1 MFRRMRSSRMGLGA
15 ALLVW
20 LSFALMLVVQ
30 PTAAWALTIDI
41 NQFSLFLWS
50 PAVDTAINGTSALQ
64 QDIIIGPNNLSGG
77 PFSDFIS
84 QGFSVSVTNGL
95 NANNLGTVS
104 ITVGNPTGT
113 AFAPANL
120 IALLDAD
127 IVSTPGGADNNQ
139 DSSGPSFT
147 PVGADGFQVDNPL
160 GGILGNILAG
170 TLDNTDHIGAG
181 PDDVSLALLYSL
193 SGGLGANQQ
202 INAGFTLT
210 DFENGG
216 LHQFR
221 EDTELFF
228 NGGAFLSNLDPN
240 LTNNYPGQPTP
251 EPGTLLLLG
260 TGAGLTALGRLR
272 RRFRKGGAV
281 KRAGLGMLVF
291 ALLPLSFAG
300 ASYAQTPS
308 LPDLSPVVGDPRL
321 QPIPSTPIRLV
332 NISVLGSRQ
341 GVLQSEMLTMRFLPR
356 VNGQNMSEG
365 DKHADMYVLFN
376 AATGQRINQRP
387 VVEAVPL

>member
-1 MFRRMRSSRMGLGA
+1 VFRRISSSRMGLGA

-50 PAVDTAINGTSALQ
+50 PAVNTAINGTSALQ

-202 INAGFTLT
+202 INAIFSLSSL
-210 DFENGG
+210 DNGG

-221 EDTELFF
+221 LDTELFF
-228 NGGAFLSNLDPN
+228 NGGVVLSNIDPGN
-240 LTNNYPGQPTP
+240 PAPTP
-251 EPGTLLLLG
+251 EPGYLVLLG
-260 TGAGLTALGRLR
+260 TGAGLTVFGRLR
-272 RRFRKGGAV
+272 RYLRRGGAV
-281 KRAGLGMLVF
+281 KAGLVVLLA
-291 ALLPLSFAG
+291 ALASGWLTGVAQAQAEALPN
-300 ASYAQTPS
+300 
-308 LPDLSPVVGDPRL
+308 LSPV
-321 QPIPSTPIRLV
+321 
-332 NISVLGSRQ
+332 SVS
-341 GVLQSEMLTMRFLPR
+341 P
-356 VNGQNMSEG
+356 
-365 DKHADMYVLFN
+365 
-376 AATGQRINQRP
+376 
-387 VVEAVPL
+387 